1 MVSFKVGRPDWPH
14 SFLTIPHQKL
24 FNQLLIFVNLYQH
37 IENQAV
43 SLIHSEEMLD
53 LKILQSQWLLAFWPI
68 FQEQN
73 FSQREDLYRNTVNNK
88 NFHYKTNSEKI
99 NDQNF
104 P

>member
-1 MVSFKVGRPDWPH
+1 M
-14 SFLTIPHQKL
+14 PHQKL

-37 IENQAV
+37 TENQAV
-43 SLIHSEEMLD
+43 SLIHSEEILD
-53 LKILQSQWLLAFWPI
+53 LKILQSEWLAAFWPI
-68 FQEQN
+68 VQEQN
-73 FSQREDLYRNTVNNK
+73 FSQGEDFYRNTVNNK